1 MNINIDDKEVIY
13 NFIKENDGN
22 NEKYKTIINN
32 FITLIEYLNKMKKE
46 QNVKIN
52 DNTKIYEIEIVQNL
66 KNISRDF
73 KEIFQDKQQ
82 ERNNLTVNLTVNKIT
97 NIFDYYLKLIFKYKK
112 YRKTLRKKGDK

>member
-13 NFIKENDGN
+13 NFIKKNDGN

-97 NIFDYYLKLIFKYKK
+97 NIFDYYLKLIFKYIKK
-112 YRKTLRKKGDK
+112 NIEKH